1 MAIMNPSCPSVNAP
15 TPHTGASLPRTEPT
29 AAIVQDY
36 IQHVRQRACEHLAFY
51 AEQPSLDHAL
61 EVVATW
67 RNPEGKVE
75 RHQRRLRRDVKRVA
89 GELIRRL
96 ELRAA
101 TSFEVVFERVQEALG
116 GVHGAGDLVVY
127 DVALRLAA
135 VLGLPPQRVYLH
147 RGSRSGARALGIRTN
162 ERSLPLDAFPREF
175 RRLHAWEIENL
186 LCVYKHRLST
196 PRNLAS

>member
-1 MAIMNPSCPSVNAP
+1 MNPSCQSSLSTQSSQSGTCSLQA
-15 TPHTGASLPRTEPT
+15 ASPPLP
-29 AAIVQDY
+29 AIVQDY

-51 AEQPSLDHAL
+51 AGQPSLGDAL
-61 EVVATW
+61 DVVATW
-67 RNPEGKVE
+67 RNPEGKIE

-89 GELIRRL
+89 GELIRQL

-101 TSFEVVFERVQEALG
+101 TSFEAVFQRVQEALG
-116 GVHGAGDLVVY
+116 GVNGAGDLVVY

-147 RGSRSGARALGIRTN
+147 RGSRAGARALGIRTK
-162 ERSLPLDAFPREF
+162 ERSLPLDAFPPEF

-186 LCVYKHRLST
+186 LCVYKDKLSKS
-196 PRNLAS
+196 RNLTS